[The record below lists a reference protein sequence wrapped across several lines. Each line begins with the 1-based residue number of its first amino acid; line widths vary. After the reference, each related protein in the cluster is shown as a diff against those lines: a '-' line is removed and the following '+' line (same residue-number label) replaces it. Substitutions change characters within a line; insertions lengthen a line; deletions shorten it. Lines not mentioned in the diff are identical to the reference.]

1 MLFYICRFT
10 MNKDNESKIFTKDI
24 QEAFK
29 TGNYVNAFKIVE
41 KDNAEYKKNVLNSIK
56 KVKYVCS

>member
-1 MLFYICRFT
+1 

-41 KDNAEYKKNVLNSIK
+41 KENAEYKKNVLNSIK